1 MSQNQNTRNNP
12 VSHRSFRKI
21 NPLGKLTE
29 KQFLKEYWHK
39 KPLLIRQAFPGF
51 STPISPD
58 ELAGLA
64 CEDEVESRI
73 VLEKDGPAPWTLE
86 RGPFKEDRFANLPE
100 THWTLLIQE
109 ANRYIPE
116 LAVLRDSFSF
126 IPHWRND
133 DVMASYAPVQ
143 GSVGPHVD
151 QYDVFLL
158 QGLGRRRWMINPDPV
173 GADNLLANTELK
185 IMQDFKTAEEWI
197 LEPGDMLYL
206 PPGVA
211 HYGVA
216 LDECMT
222 FSIGFRAPSRA
233 EIISSYVDDLVP
245 DLGDSL
251 RYADRD
257 LQIQKNPGEITPRT
271 LTDVRSILQEA
282 MTDSNRIDRWFG
294 RYITEP
300 RHGDLAEERY
310 PQLLPTEFKAQL
322 EQAGGLIR
330 SEYSR
335 FAFIQEAEHVYLYI
349 DGEEYSLLP
358 NWIYIAQLIC
368 NHRYLKLELLNSYLD
383 DKVFIELFCALYNHA
398 KFEFS
403 DSRWTTL
410 K

>member
-1 MSQNQNTRNNP
+1 MLHKPKNQNSAN
-12 VSHRSFRKI
+12 SSRSFRKTS
-21 NPLGKLTE
+21 PLGVLTE
-29 KQFLKEYWHK
+29 KQFLSEYWHK

-51 STPISPD
+51 STPVNPD

-64 CEDEVESRI
+64 CDDEVESRLI
-73 VLEKDGPAPWTLE
+73 LEKGGPTPWTLE
-86 RGPFKEDRFANLPE
+86 RGPFAEDRFANLPE

-116 LAVLRDSFSF
+116 LALLRDAFNF
-126 IPHWRND
+126 IPNWRND

-173 GADNLLANTELK
+173 GADNLLSETELK
-185 IMQDFKTAEEWI
+185 IMHNFSADEEWI
-197 LEPGDMLYL
+197 LNPGDMLYL

-211 HYGVA
+211 HYGIA

-222 FSIGFRAPSRA
+222 FSIGFRAPSHA
-233 EIISSYVDDLVP
+233 ELLSAYVDDLAP
-245 DLGDSL
+245 NLKDDL

-271 LTDVRSILQEA
+271 LTDVHSILQQAVSEP
-282 MTDSNRIDRWFG
+282 DRINRWFG

-300 RHGDLAEERY
+300 RHGDLPEERE
-310 PQLLPTEFKAQL
+310 PHITPAEFKAQL
-322 EQAGGLIR
+322 ERAGGLIR

-335 FAFIQEAEHVYLYI
+335 FSFIHEAEHVYLYI
-349 DGEEYSLLP
+349 DGDEYDLLP
-358 NWIYIAQLIC
+358 DWIYIAQLIC
-368 NHRYLKLELLNSYLD
+368 NHRQLKLKMLQSWLD
-383 DKVFIELFCALYNHA
+383 DKVFIELFCVLYNHA
-398 KFEFS
+398 KFEFPDAS
-403 DSRWTTL
+403 WMPL